1 MTKSTKKN
9 GSCLTAPFNFLF
21 FFFFPP
27 TKLPMSPS
35 LSYCDTFACATA
47 AEFIK
52 CSYGKKNVVDAL

>member
-1 MTKSTKKN
+1 MDRALLPPSI
-9 GSCLTAPFNFLF
+9 F
-21 FFFFPP
+21 FFFSFP